1 MEEVAALAI
10 LRTLVSDD
18 STAQR
23 ARTYLLNIWLQRAIK
38 RP

>member
-10 LRTLVSDD
+10 LGTLESND
-18 STAQR
+18 STAQWAR
-23 ARTYLLNIWLQRAIK
+23 AYLLNIWLQRAVK